1 MLLRLAYLTVT
12 NTFAAL
18 RLLPMGD
25 RDKDVEILVLR
36 HQITVLERQLGADT
50 RVRFAP
56 EDRALLAALLTSLPR
71 EVLRRL
77 RLLVRPDTV
86 LRWHRDLLRRRH
98 SRTCWPKRPG
108 RPPTVRSIRALIL
121 RLVRENPGWGYRR
134 VHGELTT
141 LGIKVAPSTV
151 WEILKQEGLDPAP
164 ERASTTWADF
174 LRSQAD
180 ALLACDFIETV
191 TLSGQRQYI
200 LAVIEQAT
208 RRVRVLGTTA
218 HPTAG
223 WVTQT
228 IRNLVMDLEDAG
240 CRARYLIRDRDGK
253 FPALM
258 DTILAEAGIKT
269 VLTGIRMPRMNSIME
284 WWVQSC
290 RHELLNRCLIW
301 NEHHLRHALREYE
314 DFYNQHRAHQSLDQA
329 APLRTV
335 PDSITHPTRITDLNV
350 RRRDRLGGVLHEYTH
365 AA

>member
-12 NTFAAL
+12 NAYAAL
-18 RLLPMGD
+18 RLLPVGD
-25 RDKDVEILVLR
+25 WDRDVEILVLR
-36 HQITVLERQLGADT
+36 HRITVLERQLGADI

-56 EDRALLAALLTSLPR
+56 EDRAFLAALLTSLPR

-77 RLLVRPDTV
+77 RLLIRPDTV
-86 LRWHRDLLRRRH
+86 LRWHRDLMKRRH
-98 SRTCWPKRPG
+98 ARTCRLKRPG
-108 RPPTVRSIRALIL
+108 RPPTVQSIRALIL

-151 WEILKQEGLDPAP
+151 WEILKQAGLDPAP

-180 ALLACDFIETV
+180 AVLACDFIETV

-200 LAVIEQAT
+200 PAVIEHAT

-218 HPTAG
+218 HPSAS
-223 WVTQT
+223 WVIQA
-228 IRNLVMDLEDAG
+228 IRNLVMDLDDAG
-240 CRARYLIRDRDGK
+240 CRARFLIRDREGK
-253 FPALM
+253 FLALM
-258 DTILAEAGIKT
+258 DEVLAEAGIKT

-284 WWVQSC
+284 RWVQSC
-290 RHELLNRCLIW
+290 RHELLDRCLIW
-301 NEHHLRHALREYE
+301 NERHLRHSLREYE
-314 DFYNQHRAHQSLDQA
+314 HFYNQHQAHQALNQA
-329 APLRTV
+329 APLRSV
-335 PDSITHPTRITDLNV
+335 PDPITDPERITDLSI
-350 RRRDRLGGVLHEYTH
+350 RRQDRLGSVLHEYSH

>member
-36 HQITVLERQLGADT
+36 HQITVLERQLGTDA
-50 RVRFAP
+50 RVPFAP
-56 EDRALLAALLTSLPR
+56 EDRAFLAALLTSLPR
-71 EVLRRL
+71 EVLHKV

-86 LRWHRDLLRRRH
+86 LRWHRDLMRRRH
-98 SRTCWPKRPG
+98 ARICRPKRRG

-134 VHGELTT
+134 VHGELAM
-141 LGIKVAPSTV
+141 LGIKVAASTV
-151 WEILKQEGLDPAP
+151 WEILKQAGLDPAP

-180 ALLACDFIETV
+180 AILACDFIETV
-191 TLSGQRQYI
+191 TLSGQRQYV
-200 LAVIEQAT
+200 LAVIEHAT

-218 HPTAG
+218 HPSVN
-223 WVTQT
+223 WVIQA
-228 IRNLVMDLEDAG
+228 IRNMVMDLDDAG
-240 CRARYLIRDRDGK
+240 CRARFLLRDRDGK

-258 DTILAEAGIKT
+258 DEVLAEAGITT
-269 VLTGIRMPRMNSIME
+269 VLTGIRMPRMNSIIE
-284 WWVQSC
+284 RWVQSC
-290 RHELLNRCLIW
+290 RHELLDRCLVW
-301 NEHHLRHALREYE
+301 NERHLRHVLREYE
-314 DFYNQHRAHQSLDQA
+314 HFYNQHRAHQALNQA
-329 APLRTV
+329 APLRAV
-335 PDSITHPTRITDLNV
+335 PDPITDPERIADLNV
-350 RRRDRLGGVLHEYTH
+350 RRRDRLGGILHEYSH